1 MIDFV
6 FFVVYVVVWFGVDD
20 VYCVLVV
27 FGVMLLLCVML
38 CSVEFVMLLEMFVV
52 WYCLWFDMIDMLF
65 DVCGVLLWCGFVV
78 FDIVVFGCFGVL
90 YLLYVNGYMVG
101 VVLCW

>member
-1 MIDFV
+1 
-6 FFVVYVVVWFGVDD
+6 
-20 VYCVLVV
+20 
-27 FGVMLLLCVML
+27 
-38 CSVEFVMLLEMFVV
+38 
-52 WYCLWFDMIDMLF
+52 MIDMLF